1 MPTNGPRM
9 EKGSKVM
16 ASTVAIEAAS
26 GWRSGEKS
34 TYDARAI
41 CSTPSEDWVAT
52 RTASS
57 RRK

>member
-1 MPTNGPRM
+1 M
-9 EKGSKVM
+9 EKGNKVM
-16 ASTVAIEAAS
+16 ASTMAIETAS

-41 CSTPSEDWVAT
+41 CSTPSQDWVAT
-52 RTASS
+52 RTASR